1 MEHSLY
7 ARTAAAGIYDLR
19 PGTSVSNELA
29 ALDAGLSRARE
40 LLSDITDA
48 LYPLSAPYEML
59 KAWCAL
65 HGYGVPSGLDGTL
78 LRRAAAALAHPPG
91 CSHAALEAYFRMLG
105 CAVRLTEQPAQCRVL
120 VGGETSG
127 GLFEDSGALM
137 RALRRLLPVGVTA
150 ALDIGELTWALLD
163 AMELD
168 AAAIDARGLTWSEFD
183 AAGHPAPKEAI

>member
-1 MEHSLY
+1 M
-7 ARTAAAGIYDLR
+7 
-19 PGTSVSNELA
+19 
-29 ALDAGLSRARE
+29 
-40 LLSDITDA
+40 
-48 LYPLSAPYEML
+48 
-59 KAWCAL
+59 
-65 HGYGVPSGLDGTL
+65 
-78 LRRAAAALAHPPG
+78 
-91 CSHAALEAYFRMLG
+91 
-105 CAVRLTEQPAQCRVL
+105 L

-137 RALRRLLPVGVTA
+137 CALRRLLPVGVTA

>member
-1 MEHSLY
+1 M
-7 ARTAAAGIYDLR
+7 
-19 PGTSVSNELA
+19 
-29 ALDAGLSRARE
+29 
-40 LLSDITDA
+40 
-48 LYPLSAPYEML
+48 
-59 KAWCAL
+59 
-65 HGYGVPSGLDGTL
+65 DGTL

-91 CSHAALEAYFRMLG
+91 CSRAALEAYFRMLG

>member
-1 MEHSLY
+1 
-7 ARTAAAGIYDLR
+7 
-19 PGTSVSNELA
+19 
-29 ALDAGLSRARE
+29 
-40 LLSDITDA
+40 
-48 LYPLSAPYEML
+48 ML

-91 CSHAALEAYFRMLG
+91 CSRAALEAYFRMLG
-105 CAVRLTEQPAQCRVL
+105 CAVRLTEQPAQRRVL

>member
-29 ALDAGLSRARE
+29 ALDAGLSQARA
-40 LLSDITDA
+40 LLSDIKA
-48 LYPLSAPYEML
+48 VLWPLSASRETL
-59 KAWCAL
+59 NAWCAL
-65 HGYGVPSGLDGTL
+65 HGYGVPSDLDGTL
-78 LRRAAAALAHPPG
+78 LRRAAEALTCPPG
-91 CSHAALEAYFRMLG
+91 CSRAALEAYFRTLG
-105 CAVRLTEQPAQCRVL
+105 CAVRLTEQPAQRRVL
-120 VGGETSG
+120 VGGETFG
-127 GLFEDSGALM
+127 GLFEDSDALM
-137 RALRRLLPVGVTA
+137 HALRRLLPVDVTA

-168 AAAIDARGLTWSEFD
+168 AASIDARGLTWSEFD

>member
-29 ALDAGLSRARE
+29 ALDAGLSQARE

-65 HGYGVPSGLDGTL
+65 HGYGVPSGLDGAL
-78 LRRAAAALAHPPG
+78 LGRADAARAHPPG
-91 CSHAALEAYFRMLG
+91 CS
-105 CAVRLTEQPAQCRVL
+105 
-120 VGGETSG
+120 
-127 GLFEDSGALM
+127 
-137 RALRRLLPVGVTA
+137 RAPLRA
-150 ALDIGELTWALLD
+150 
-163 AMELD
+163 
-168 AAAIDARGLTWSEFD
+168 
-183 AAGHPAPKEAI
+183 

>member
-1 MEHSLY
+1 MEHNLY

-19 PGTSVSNELA
+19 PGTAVSNELA
-29 ALDAGLSRARE
+29 ALDAGLSWARTF
-40 LLSDITDA
+40 LSEMTAA

-65 HGYGVPSGLDGTL
+65 YGYAVPSGLDGTA
-78 LRRAAAALAHPPG
+78 LRRAAAALTRPPG
-91 CSHAALEAYFRMLG
+91 CSRAALEAYFRALG
-105 CAVRLTEQPAQCRVL
+105 CAVRLTEQTAQRRVL
-120 VGGETSG
+120 VGGETFG
-127 GLFEDSGALM
+127 GLFEDSDALM

-183 AAGHPAPKEAI
+183 AAGHPAPEEAI